1 LVSAAGKLDKIEAK
15 FLELLTQLL
24 SLLWVKSLALKLDR
38 VELNTDDEAMTVP
51 TPDFCCDFKDYTRD
65 ILEAASILIVAL
77 VGRSGEEL
85 RKDIAVATM

>member
-1 LVSAAGKLDKIEAK
+1 
-15 FLELLTQLL
+15 
-24 SLLWVKSLALKLDR
+24 
-38 VELNTDDEAMTVP
+38 MTVP
-51 TPDFCCDFKDYTRD
+51 TPDFCCDFKDYARD